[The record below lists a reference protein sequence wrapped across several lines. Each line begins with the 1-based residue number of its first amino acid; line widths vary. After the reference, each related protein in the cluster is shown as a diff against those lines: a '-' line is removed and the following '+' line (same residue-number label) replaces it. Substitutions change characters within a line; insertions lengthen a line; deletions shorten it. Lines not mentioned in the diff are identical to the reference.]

1 MVLQIREP
9 VVLGMADIQRADDHY
24 RKLALFTLAGI
35 LFGGVL
41 LSIQFESWIE
51 DVRRMPVEAAR
62 ESLTTV
68 FSWSVGIGMV
78 AITLTGCHFWWWG
91 RRVRRALRFPLPG
104 AIVIRDMV
112 VLEGQAAASR
122 GTVLQIFGA
131 TLVLCATGVAV
142 ISWWAVRMFG
152 AVHG

>member
-1 MVLQIREP
+1 
-9 VVLGMADIQRADDHY
+9 MADIQRADDHY
-24 RKLALFTLAGI
+24 RKLVIFALAGI

-51 DVRRMPVEAAR
+51 DVRSMPVEAAR
-62 ESLTTV
+62 ESLTAV
-68 FSWSVGIGMV
+68 FSWSIGIGIV
-78 AITLTGCHFWWWG
+78 AIAVTGCHFWWWG

-104 AIVIRDMV
+104 AIVVRDTV

-122 GTVLQIFGA
+122 GTVLQICGV
-131 TLVLCATGVAV
+131 TLILCATGVAV
-142 ISWWAVRMFG
+142 ISWWAVRTFG